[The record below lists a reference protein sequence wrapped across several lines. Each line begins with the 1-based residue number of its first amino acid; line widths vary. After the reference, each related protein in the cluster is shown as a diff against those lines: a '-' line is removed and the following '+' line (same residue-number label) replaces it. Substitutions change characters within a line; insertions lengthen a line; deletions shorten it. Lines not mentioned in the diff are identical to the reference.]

1 MTFTSTCDE
10 ERYVGERAGL
20 LPRLLFAAEALGT
33 FPPPSP
39 PHTFMK
45 QKPGTM
51 NQLSN
56 VTVIL
61 LVPLSFGL
69 EGSGY
74 LDNCLL

>member
-1 MTFTSTCDE
+1 M
-10 ERYVGERAGL
+10 
-20 LPRLLFAAEALGT
+20 LGNVLGSSLG
-33 FPPPSP
+33 FCLQQRPWEHSPPPPSP

-51 NQLSN
+51 NQLLN
-56 VTVIL
+56 VTVIF